1 MRNQKERESNKIYE
15 DSSSSVF
22 NSTSSPHG
30 DTLSSSS
37 PIMLHESWGKQAEK
51 QQDHTHTSKPD
62 LEVHLQ
68 SSVLASLVRFPASSR
83 STLCEGLLFGTRV
96 SRKQIIAASDSS
108 SGDDM
113 HACAVPSVLI
123 SRAHCTGTSQSF
135 YNGEGDVNPEYVKAK
150 EQQVGLEVVGWFVYR
165 QKNTNFCLSTR
176 QIIVTRS
183 LGRYLE
189 AAHGAAVA
197 TMQPHQPVVAVMTTD
212 KMVDTNGISFRYQI
226 LDHNLC
232 PVTTPVKLTCAERHR
247 RAEAMP
253 SMSLGD
259 TTSLQMRVPLM
270 LNNEESDT
278 NPNPNPNPRTET
290 VTQLEN
296 FGSSVIE
303 SVSDYVSQQV
313 VNEKRLDELLGTL
326 AVLRRHATKT
336 SQ

>member
-1 MRNQKERESNKIYE
+1 VY
-15 DSSSSVF
+15 SSSVAVLVLY
-22 NSTSSPHG
+22 SSKFV
-30 DTLSSSS
+30 DFFSLIFSNQKKSEKMS
-37 PIMLHESWGKQAEK
+37 LHQSWRSQAEK
-51 QQDHTHTSKPD
+51 QQDHTGTSAPD
-62 LEVHLQ
+62 VEIHLRAQ
-68 SSVLASLVRFPASSR
+68 VLASLLRFPASSR

-96 SRKQIIAASDSS
+96 LRKQIIAASDTS
-108 SGDDM
+108 SGDDV

-123 SRAHCTGTSQSF
+123 SRAQCTGTSQSF
-135 YNGEGDVNPEYVKAK
+135 YSSEGDVNPEYVKAR
-150 EQQVGLEVVGWFVYR
+150 EQHVGLDVVGWFVYR
-165 QKNTNFCLSTR
+165 EKNTSLSLSTR

-183 LGRYLE
+183 LSQYME
-189 AAHGAAVA
+189 AVRGTVGA
-197 TMQPHQPVVAVMTTD
+197 QQHQPVVAVMTTD

-270 LNNEESDT
+270 LNSEESD
-278 NPNPNPNPRTET
+278 PNLNPRTET

-313 VNEKRLDELLGTL
+313 ENEKRLVELLGTL
-326 AVLRRHATKT
+326 AVLRRHATKI

>member
-1 MRNQKERESNKIYE
+1 
-15 DSSSSVF
+15 
-22 NSTSSPHG
+22 
-30 DTLSSSS
+30 
-37 PIMLHESWGKQAEK
+37 MLHESWGKQAEK
-51 QQDHTHTSKPD
+51 QQDHTSKPD
-62 LEVHLQ
+62 VEVHLQ

-197 TMQPHQPVVAVMTTD
+197 TTQPRQPVVAVMTTD

-270 LNNEESDT
+270 LNSEESD
-278 NPNPNPNPRTET
+278 PNLNPRTET

-313 VNEKRLDELLGTL
+313 ENEKRLVELLGTL
-326 AVLRRHATKT
+326 AVLRRHATKI